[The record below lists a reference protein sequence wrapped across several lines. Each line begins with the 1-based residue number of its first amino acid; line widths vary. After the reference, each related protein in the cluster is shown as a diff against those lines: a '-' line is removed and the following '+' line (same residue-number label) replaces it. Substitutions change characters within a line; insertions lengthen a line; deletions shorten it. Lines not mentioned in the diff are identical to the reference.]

1 MLKQVIH
8 HLLLPLSPALFFII
22 LFTINMLHIPYSSQ
36 PTNHPTCNKRIYTC
50 TIGTKKKIV
59 FDTIF
64 MYVRISHEY
73 QMMMMMMIFFYSIYL
88 SAHIYR
94 SCLVTSAYLL
104 NEFNVHRIKLFFFT
118 ANLAMPQ
125 NILYF
130 IYYFAATSSMLTF
143 SILKTRFSYHLFYYF
158 FAVYQAIQ
166 LMLLLILS
174 CISFNEK
181 KSLEMNFDLNCC

>member
-1 MLKQVIH
+1 
-8 HLLLPLSPALFFII
+8 
-22 LFTINMLHIPYSSQ
+22 MLHIPYSSQ

-50 TIGTKKKIV
+50 TIGTKKLF

-73 QMMMMMMIFFYSIYL
+73 QMMMMMIFFYSIYL

-104 NEFNVHRIKLFFFT
+104 NEFNVHRIKLFFLQQIWQCRKIF
-118 ANLAMPQ
+118 
-125 NILYF
+125 LYF

-143 SILKTRFSYHLFYYF
+143 SILKTRFSYHLFYYYFF